1 MHIAHCRLS
10 TRYSTQPSLFISYS
24 STLDDRSDRPLLL
37 VEFDMKVVS
46 SSASSIPS
54 CCSGRV
60 LLLQMSCRR
69 SPTMSNRSSPAPKF
83 PFDRHPSSTMPATL
97 LRRSTQCSQAAVLSS
112 PLLKCSLMWISCS
125 RISWSSFVC
134 GAAGSRSQG
143 AKCFFRLWRR

>member
-69 SPTMSNRSSPAPKF
+69 SPTRSNRSSPAPKF
-83 PFDRHPSSTMPATL
+83 PFDRHPASATRTIQIGIQKEDHNNITYRAVSL
-97 LRRSTQCSQAAVLSS
+97 IVSRLRPPCCKQVPKKKTDT
-112 PLLKCSLMWISCS
+112 
-125 RISWSSFVC
+125 
-134 GAAGSRSQG
+134 
-143 AKCFFRLWRR
+143 